1 MLKIHFVDVNL
12 LLAYLV
18 RESHMSSP
26 SSPGYLPQ
34 YLLGGNSPAASVC
47 ATFFFSL
54 IDFLVFH
61 IDIEFWIED
70 YFYKELFSFI
80 QLTI

>member
-47 ATFFFSL
+47 ATFFFL
-54 IDFLVFH
+54 
-61 IDIEFWIED
+61 
-70 YFYKELFSFI
+70 
-80 QLTI
+80 